1 MFDFETIYNEY
12 LGYAEKIRNH
22 VADTSVIVYDA
33 IKAGKSII
41 RRSSRNV
48 T

>member
-33 IKAGKSII
+33 IKAG
-41 RRSSRNV
+41 
-48 T
+48 